1 MKALPKRLW
10 YIFQR
15 VERSACS
22 TRRPLLNRD
31 TWIVLSK
38 LRLTV
43 ERLTLA
49 DQVYTSLKKAIVE
62 GDLKPGERLK
72 ETEIALS
79 LGASRTPV
87 REALSR
93 LQQEGLV
100 RKMRSGGLTVVQLS
114 EDDVREIFGL
124 IMSLESHAARLA
136 AERVTAEQVEHLR
149 SICDRADALVKSGA
163 DGLNEVNYQFHHA
176 LIEATG
182 QRRLGEML
190 RNLRTAMQPYR
201 AVTLAT
207 PRFRA
212 QSVKD
217 HRAMVDRLARGDA
230 EGLAA
235 LVVEHLQTAQEV
247 TIDALSDQRWRLK
260 PEE

>member
-1 MKALPKRLW
+1 M
-10 YIFQR
+10 
-15 VERSACS
+15 
-22 TRRPLLNRD
+22 
-31 TWIVLSK
+31 LSK

-49 DQVYTSLKKAIVE
+49 DQVYTSLKKAIVD
-62 GDLKPGERLK
+62 GDLRPGERLK

-100 RKMRSGGLTVVQLS
+100 RQMRSGGLVVVQLS

-124 IMSLESHAARLA
+124 IMALESYAARLA
-136 AERVTAEQVEHLR
+136 AERVTEEQLEHLR
-149 SICDRADALVKSGA
+149 SICDRADGLAKSGA
-163 DGLNEVNYQFHHA
+163 AGLNEVNYQFHHM

-182 QRRLGEML
+182 QRRLGEIIG
-190 RNLRTAMQPYR
+190 NLRTAMQPYR

-207 PRFRA
+207 ASFRA
-212 QSVKD
+212 QSVRD
-217 HRAMVDRLARGDA
+217 HRAMLDLLARRDGDRLAT
-230 EGLAA
+230 
-235 LVVEHLQTAQEV
+235 LVVEHLQTAQ
-247 TIDALSDQRWRLK
+247 TITIAALSDQRWRLK
-260 PEE
+260 PED

>member
-1 MKALPKRLW
+1 M
-10 YIFQR
+10 
-15 VERSACS
+15 
-22 TRRPLLNRD
+22 
-31 TWIVLSK
+31 LSK

-49 DQVYTSLKKAIVE
+49 DQVYTSLKKAIVD
-62 GDLKPGERLK
+62 GDLRPGERLK

-100 RKMRSGGLTVVQLS
+100 RQMRSGGLTVVQLS

-124 IMSLESHAARLA
+124 IMSLESYAARLA
-136 AERVTAEQVEHLR
+136 AERVTDEQLEHLR
-149 SICDRADALVKSGA
+149 SICDRADALAQSGG

-176 LIEATG
+176 LIDATG
-182 QRRLGEML
+182 QRRLREIIS
-190 RNLRTAMQPYR
+190 NLRTAMQPYR

-207 PRFRA
+207 PQFRA

-217 HRAMVDRLARGDA
+217 HRKMLDLLTQRDADRLS
-230 EGLAA
+230 A
-235 LVVEHLQTAQEV
+235 LVVEHLQTAQAI
-247 TIDALSDQRWRLK
+247 TIAALSDQRWRLK
-260 PEE
+260 PED